1 MTNNSVIEQIK
12 ERVDIVELIA
22 AKVQLRK
29 TGRSFVGF
37 CPFHSNTRTPAFT
50 VYPDSQSFHCFG
62 CKASGTVFDFV
73 MRSEGIE
80 FREALE
86 LLAQRTGVELTPRTA
101 LDDERDHVA
110 ERLGEINA
118 AAARFFQHMLLKS
131 PQGADARAYVAK
143 RLINEWSLEHFQI
156 GFSLDNYTR
165 LFEYL
170 TVKQSYDPDEV
181 VAAGLAIRRDDGS
194 YFDRF
199 RGRVMFPIR
208 SAKGLII
215 AYGGRAMGD
224 AQPKYLNSPQT
235 LLFDK
240 SSVLYGLDMAREAI
254 RAQDAVVVVEGYVDV
269 IALHQHGFR
278 NVVAPLGTAL
288 TAEHVH
294 IIKRLTKNIYL
305 ALDADTAGIRAT
317 LKGLQTLNDNLDAT
331 LVPVPTPSGVLS
343 WTRNVDANIRII
355 ELPDGQDPDELLAKD
370 STLWPT
376 LVETALPA
384 MDFYFQ
390 VLTRDLDL
398 DQLADKRSALDRL
411 GPLIVQIANQLEQ
424 THYVQQLAHLLDVD
438 ETILRRELRRQAPT
452 VKTRQSPSPAPLTP
466 AAQPGTRPLRGP
478 GTTSSDSGFGTTSI
492 AQRAAEYLL
501 MCMLNSTEIREAV
514 AQKLVADLQDFP
526 HAQTCIASDVESLF
540 AEDDELREIWRARQ
554 SFGPAGDV
562 MQWLATLPEPLRNRA
577 EHLGRSVEL
586 PKEYLVSSEA
596 IECVTIV
603 QREIA
608 KRWNTRL
615 PRMLASTVDEAEIN
629 TLYARVADIQQYLN
643 RLMTPRR
650 SSTFDD
656 LHTRHSNT

>member
-1 MTNNSVIEQIK
+1 MTSNSVIEQIK
-12 ERVDIVELIA
+12 ERIDIVELIA

-37 CPFHSNTRTPAFT
+37 CPFHANTRTPAFT

-62 CKASGTVFDFV
+62 CKASGTAFDFV

-118 AAARFFQHMLLKS
+118 AAARYFQHMLLKS
-131 PQGADARAYVAK
+131 PHGENARAYVAK
-143 RLINEWSLEHFQI
+143 RLLNEWSLEHFQI
-156 GFSLDNYTR
+156 GYSLDDRTR
-165 LFEYL
+165 LFDYL
-170 TVKQSYDPDEV
+170 TVKQNYSADEV
-181 VAAGLAIRRDDGS
+181 VAAGLAIQRDDGS
-194 YFDRF
+194 HYDRF

-208 SAKGLII
+208 NAKGLII

-240 SSVLYGLDMAREAI
+240 SAVLYGLDMAREAI
-254 RAQDAVVVVEGYVDV
+254 RSQDAVVVVEGYVDV

-294 IIKRLTKNIYL
+294 IIKKLTKNIYL
-305 ALDADTAGIRAT
+305 ALDADTAGIKAT
-317 LKGLQTLNDNLDAT
+317 IKGLQTLNENLDAT

-343 WTRNVDANIRII
+343 WSRNIEATIRII
-355 ELPDGQDPDELLAKD
+355 ELPDGQDPDELLAQD
-370 STLWPT
+370 ESRWPK

-384 MDFYFQ
+384 MDFYFH

-398 DQLADKRSALDRL
+398 DQLPDKRTALDRL
-411 GPLIVQIANQLEQ
+411 GPLIVQIGNQLEQ

-438 ETILRRELRRQAPT
+438 ETILRRELRRQAPAAKERPSAAT
-452 VKTRQSPSPAPLTP
+452 ARPAQANTPPQRQISSTSARTD
-466 AAQPGTRPLRGP
+466 GTFG
-478 GTTSSDSGFGTTSI
+478 TSSVS
-492 AQRAAEYLL
+492 QRAAEYLL
-501 MCMLNSTEIREAV
+501 MCMLNNSEIREAV
-514 AQKLVADLQDFP
+514 EQKLIADLQDYP
-526 HAQTCIASDVESLF
+526 HAQECIASDVDSLF

-554 SFGPAGDV
+554 AFGYDGDV

-596 IECVTIV
+596 MECVTIV

-615 PRMLASTVDEAEIN
+615 PRMLASTVDEAVIN

>member
-1 MTNNSVIEQIK
+1 MTNSNVIEQIK
-12 ERVDIVELIA
+12 DRVDIVELIA

-62 CKASGTVFDFV
+62 CKASGTAFDFV

-86 LLAQRTGVELTPRTA
+86 LLAQRTGIELTPRTA
-101 LDDERDHVA
+101 QDDERDHVA

-131 PQGADARAYVAK
+131 PHGADARAYVAK
-143 RLINEWSLEHFQI
+143 RLINDWSLEHFQI
-156 GFSLDNYTR
+156 GYSLDTYTR

-170 TVKQSYDPDEV
+170 TVKQNFAPDEV
-181 VAAGLAIRRDDGS
+181 VAAGLAIRRDDGT

-235 LLFDK
+235 VLFDK
-240 SSVLYGLDMAREAI
+240 SAVLYGLDMAREAI

-305 ALDADTAGIRAT
+305 ALDADTAGIKAT

-331 LVPVPTPSGVLS
+331 VVPVPTPSGVLS
-343 WTRNVDANIRII
+343 WSRTVDATIRII

-376 LVETALPA
+376 LVENALPA

-398 DQLADKRSALDRL
+398 DQLPDKRTAINRL

-424 THYVQQLAHLLDVD
+424 THYVQQLAHLLEAD
-438 ETILRRELRRQAPT
+438 EMLIRRELRHQAPAM
-452 VKTRQSPSPAPLTP
+452 KQKPQSAKP
-466 AAQPGTRPLRGP
+466 AAQPTATPRTATSEQH
-478 GTTSSDSGFGTTSI
+478 TTGRVDRSFSATA
-492 AQRAAEYLL
+492 AQPAAEYLL
-501 MCMLNSTEIREAV
+501 MCMLNSTEIRDAV
-514 AQKLVADLQDFP
+514 EQKLIADLRDFP
-526 HAQTCIASDVESLF
+526 HAQECIASDIESLF

-554 SFGPAGDV
+554 SFGADGDV
-562 MQWLATLPEPLRNRA
+562 IQWLSSLPEPLRNRA

-615 PRMLASTVDEAEIN
+615 PRMLASTDDEAEIN
-629 TLYARVADIQQYLN
+629 ALYARVSDIQQYLN

>member
-12 ERVDIVELIA
+12 DRVDIVELIA

-50 VYPDSQSFHCFG
+50 VYPESQSFHCFG

-131 PQGADARAYVAK
+131 PHGADARAYVAK

-156 GFSLDNYTR
+156 GYSLDNYTR

-170 TVKQSYDPDEV
+170 TVKQNYDPDEV

-194 YFDRF
+194 FFDRF

-208 SAKGLII
+208 NAKGLII

-224 AQPKYLNSPQT
+224 VQPKYLNSPQT

-343 WTRNVDANIRII
+343 WSRNVDASIRII

-370 STLWPT
+370 SSLWPT

-438 ETILRRELRRQAPT
+438 ETILRRELRRQAPA
-452 VKTRQSPSPAPLTP
+452 VKNRPSPTPPPSAPAGP
-466 AAQPGTRPLRGP
+466 QGTRPLRGSRVAP
-478 GTTSSDSGFGTTSI
+478 SDSGFGTTSI

-514 AQKLVADLQDFP
+514 EQKLVADLQDFP
-526 HAQTCIASDVESLF
+526 FAQTCIASDVESLF

-554 SFGPAGDV
+554 SFGTDGDV

-615 PRMLASTVDEAEIN
+615 PRMLASTDDEAEIN

>member
-1 MTNNSVIEQIK
+1 MTNNIVIEQIK
-12 ERVDIVELIA
+12 DRIDIVELIA

-37 CPFHSNTRTPAFT
+37 CPFHANTRTPAFT
-50 VYPDSQSFHCFG
+50 VYPESQSFHCFG
-62 CKASGTVFDFV
+62 CKASGTAFDFV

-86 LLAQRTGVELTPRTA
+86 LLAQRTGIELTPRTA
-101 LDDERDHVA
+101 QDDERDHVA

-118 AAARFFQHMLLKS
+118 AAARYFQHMLVKS
-131 PQGADARAYVAK
+131 PHGADARAYVAK

-156 GFSLDNYTR
+156 GYALDERTR
-165 LFEYL
+165 LFDYL
-170 TVKQSYDPDEV
+170 TVKQNYAADEV

-194 YFDRF
+194 HYDRF

-215 AYGGRAMGD
+215 AYGGRAMGEV
-224 AQPKYLNSPQT
+224 QPKYLNSPQT

-240 SSVLYGLDMAREAI
+240 SAVLYGLDMAREAI
-254 RAQDAVVVVEGYVDV
+254 RSQDAVVVVEGYVDV

-294 IIKRLTKNIYL
+294 IIKKLTKNIYL
-305 ALDADTAGIRAT
+305 ALDADTAGIKAT
-317 LKGLQTLNDNLDAT
+317 IKGLQTLNDNLDAT

-343 WTRNVDANIRII
+343 WSRTVEATIRII
-355 ELPDGQDPDELLAKD
+355 ELPDGQDPDELLAND
-370 STLWPT
+370 TALWPT
-376 LVETALPA
+376 LVEKALPA

-398 DQLADKRSALDRL
+398 DQLADKRAALDRL
-411 GPLIVQIANQLEQ
+411 GPLIIQIGNQLEQ

-452 VKTRQSPSPAPLTP
+452 NRPKQGASTGRPVQPPASPPSRSVVTP
-466 AAQPGTRPLRGP
+466 GGGGNGTL
-478 GTTSSDSGFGTTSI
+478 GTTTVV
-492 AQRAAEYLL
+492 QRAAEYLL
-501 MCMLNSTEIREAV
+501 VCMLNNSEIRAAV
-514 AQKLVADLQDFP
+514 QHKLIADLQDFP
-526 HAQTCIASDVESLF
+526 QAQECIASDIDSLF
-540 AEDDELREIWRARQ
+540 GEDDELREIWRARNA
-554 SFGPAGDV
+554 FGHEGDV
-562 MQWLATLPEPLRNRA
+562 LQWLATLPEPLRHRA

-596 IECVTIV
+596 MECVTIV

-615 PRMLASTVDEAEIN
+615 PRMLASTVDDAEAD

-643 RLMTPRR
+643 RLMTPKR

>member
-12 ERVDIVELIA
+12 DRIDIVELIA

-37 CPFHSNTRTPAFT
+37 CPFHANTRTPAFT
-50 VYPDSQSFHCFG
+50 VYPESQSFHCFG
-62 CKASGTVFDFV
+62 CKASGTAFDYV

-86 LLAQRTGVELTPRTA
+86 LLAQRTGIELTPRTA
-101 LDDERDHVA
+101 QDDERDHVA

-118 AAARFFQHMLLKS
+118 AAARYFQHMLVKS
-131 PQGADARAYVAK
+131 PHGADARAYVAK
-143 RLINEWSLEHFQI
+143 RLINDWSLEHFQI
-156 GFSLDNYTR
+156 GYALDERTR
-165 LFEYL
+165 LFDYL
-170 TVKQSYDPDEV
+170 TVKQNYAADEV

-194 YFDRF
+194 HYDRF

-224 AQPKYLNSPQT
+224 VQPKYLNSPQT

-240 SSVLYGLDMAREAI
+240 SAVLYGLDMAREAI
-254 RAQDAVVVVEGYVDV
+254 RSQDAVVVVEGYVDV

-294 IIKRLTKNIYL
+294 IIKKLTKNIYL
-305 ALDADTAGIRAT
+305 ALDADTAGIKAT
-317 LKGLQTLNDNLDAT
+317 IKGLQTLNDNLDAT

-343 WTRNVDANIRII
+343 WSRTVEATIRII
-355 ELPDGQDPDELLAKD
+355 ELPDGQDPDELLAND
-370 STLWPT
+370 ESLWPK

-398 DQLADKRSALDRL
+398 DQLPDKRSALDRL
-411 GPLIVQIANQLEQ
+411 GPLIVQIGNQLEQ
-424 THYVQQLAHLLDVD
+424 THYVQQLAHLLGVD

-452 VKTRQSPSPAPLTP
+452 SRTKPTAPNVRPEQPAPP
-466 AAQPGTRPLRGP
+466 ASRSAASPRSVGDGTL
-478 GTTSSDSGFGTTSI
+478 GTTTV
-492 AQRAAEYLL
+492 AARAAEYLL
-501 MCMLNSTEIREAV
+501 VCMLNNSEIREAV
-514 AQKLVADLQDFP
+514 QHKLIADLQDFP
-526 HAQTCIASDVESLF
+526 HAQECIASDVDSLF
-540 AEDDELREIWRARQ
+540 AEDDELREIWRARNA
-554 SFGPAGDV
+554 FGHDGDV
-562 MQWLATLPEPLRNRA
+562 LQWLATLPEPLRHRA

-596 IECVTIV
+596 MECVTIV

-615 PRMLASTVDEAEIN
+615 PRMLASTVDDAEAD

-643 RLMTPRR
+643 RLITPKR